1 MRGVRGPAR
10 RSGFIRGQVG
20 LKPRDAQAPG
30 PCEWKARHTL
40 YDREVAA
47 SYPPIGD
54 YAVIGDCRSAAL
66 VSRGGSIDWL
76 CLPVFDRPSVFATI
90 LDASHGGSFR
100 LSAAG
105 PAKSSRRYVGSSAVL
120 ETTFTTADG
129 VLRLTDAM
137 PVADEATKSASLWP
151 DHEVLRRA
159 ECVEGEVVLEI
170 VYEPRPDYGRAC
182 VALRPGHY
190 KTILCDIG
198 NQALTLRSDVPL
210 SIDPDGRGAR
220 GRARLTRGESAIAAL
235 TFADGLPAV
244 LPAHGRH
251 ADNVLEESVRW
262 WEAWAGQC
270 EYDWHYRE
278 AILRSAITLKLLTYA
293 PSGAMI
299 AAPTTSLPEKIGG
312 IRNWDYRYCW
322 LRDASMTLC
331 ALVDLGYREE
341 AEAFLSWVLYAT
353 ALTQPALQILYD
365 VYGEPGVREHVLDH
379 LEGYAASRPV
389 RIGNGAAGQLQFDV
403 YGEVVDAVYQFVMRG
418 ARLDRATARLLAGLG
433 KTVCRIWRD
442 PDEGIWEARGGR
454 HHNTHSKVFCWVA
467 LDRLI
472 RLHESG
478 HLAAPV
484 GLFRQER
491 DAIRREV
498 ETHGWN
504 EKLGS
509 YVAVFDGDAIDASL
523 LRMAISGYADPRS
536 PRMLATAERVRQRLG
551 ARGLL
556 HRYCMP
562 DGLPPGEGAF
572 TICSF
577 WSAEHHALAGRLDE
591 AHREFEQ
598 LLSHRNDVGLLSE
611 EIDVESG
618 ELLGNFPQAFSHIG
632 LINTALAMSAAAG
645 KPQARPAAAAGGKK
659 V

>member
-1 MRGVRGPAR
+1 
-10 RSGFIRGQVG
+10 
-20 LKPRDAQAPG
+20 
-30 PCEWKARHTL
+30 
-40 YDREVAA
+40 VAA
-47 SYPPIGD
+47 SYHPIGD

-90 LDASHGGSFR
+90 LDASQGGSFR
-100 LSAAG
+100 LSAVG
-105 PAKSSRRYVGSSAVL
+105 PAQSSRRYVGSSAVL

-137 PVADEATKSASLWP
+137 PVADEATKNASLWP

-159 ECVEGEVVLEI
+159 ECAEGEVVVEV
-170 VYEPRPDYGRAC
+170 VYEPRPDYGRAS

-190 KTILCDIG
+190 DTILCDIG
-198 NQALTLRSDVPL
+198 PQALTLRSDVPL
-210 SIDPDGRGAR
+210 SIDPDRRGAR
-220 GRARLTRGESAIAAL
+220 GRLRLTRGESAVSAL
-235 TFADGLPAV
+235 TFTDGLPAV

-251 ADNVLEESVRW
+251 ADKVLEESVRW
-262 WEAWAGQC
+262 WEAWAGLC

-278 AILRSAITLKLLTYA
+278 AIIRSAITLKLLTYA

-299 AAPTTSLPEKIGG
+299 AAATTSLPEKVGG

-322 LRDASMTLC
+322 LRDASLTLC
-331 ALVDLGYREE
+331 SLVDLGYRDE

-353 ALTQPALQILYD
+353 ALTRPALQILYD

-379 LEGYAASRPV
+379 LEGYAGSRPV

-418 ARLDRATARLLAGLG
+418 GRIDRATARLLVGLG

-442 PDEGIWEARGGR
+442 PDEGIWEARAGR

-472 RLHESG
+472 QLHDGG
-478 HLAAPV
+478 HLAAPA
-484 GLFRQER
+484 GLFRAER

-504 EKLGS
+504 EQLGS
-509 YVAVFDGDAIDASL
+509 YVAVFDGDAVDASL
-523 LRMAISGYADPRS
+523 LRMAAAGYADPKS
-536 PRMLATAERVRQRLG
+536 PRMLRTAACVRQRLG

-577 WSAEHHALAGRLDE
+577 WSAENHALAGRLDE
-591 AHREFEQ
+591 AHREFER
-598 LLSHRNDVGLLSE
+598 LLSYRNDVGLLSE

-632 LINTALAMSAAAG
+632 LINTALAMATAAG
-645 KPQARPAAAAGGKK
+645 EARARPAAAARGRK